1 VVEPPVTSTGNI
13 DGLPGLHLGAVGTPS
28 ASAAAAAAPAAAAAA
43 AAWAD
48 ATAPDT
54 VVAAVVAIRTS
65 KFASRPAGLW
75 KA

>member
-28 ASAAAAAAPAAAAAA
+28 ASAAAATAPAAAAA